1 MTHVWCQAST
11 RKASVDRR
19 RRLGENAARLQSAQ
33 VLSASEVQAH
43 ARVGAK
49 RGALARQG
57 HGPTRPC
64 RAITIPTRL
73 CTGNYKSSLLCVCV
87 NRSGPPSPPKRL
99 VIHETR
105 CSTDSQDAWRSK
117 SRGIVLRVH
126 KTPANTMTPQK
137 PLFAAQ
143 RDASRAAR
151 RHWVGE
157 AAQTWD
163 LYLASYGITRQ
174 SGFRGHS

>member
-1 MTHVWCQAST
+1 MLVTHVWCQAST
-11 RKASVDRR
+11 RKASVERR

-117 SRGIVLRVH
+117 KPRHRAQGAQNTGKQDDPAKAPLCSATRRLRRGEEGVIGRG
-126 KTPANTMTPQK
+126 PPS
-137 PLFAAQ
+137 F
-143 RDASRAAR
+143 
-151 RHWVGE
+151 
-157 AAQTWD
+157 D
-163 LYLASYGITRQ
+163 LAFVI
-174 SGFRGHS
+174 